1 MTLQQFLAIYK
12 FEFTGQVLV
21 NSTYVAITKVIRLSD
36 NKVVDRIKTS
46 IDIYEM
52 NDFIEALQSPFSATP
67 WDWNQIIDQTKRG
80 QLEFYAQRV
89 PISDF
94 FPLNSKTDISTL
106 I

>member
-1 MTLQQFLAIYK
+1 MKLKQFLALYK
-12 FEFTGQVLV
+12 FEFTGQVLM
-21 NSTYVAITKVIRLSD
+21 NSTYVAITKVIRLAD

-52 NDFIEALQSPFSATP
+52 NDFLEASQSPFSATP

-80 QLEFYAQRV
+80 QLDFYAQRV

-94 FPLNSKTDISTL
+94 FPLNSATDISTL